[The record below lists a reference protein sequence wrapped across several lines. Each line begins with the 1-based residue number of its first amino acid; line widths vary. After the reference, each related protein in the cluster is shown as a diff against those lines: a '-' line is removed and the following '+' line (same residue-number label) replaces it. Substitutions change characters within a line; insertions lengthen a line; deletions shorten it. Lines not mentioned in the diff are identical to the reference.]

1 MSVAAGLGAFG
12 FWMFI
17 AAVVV
22 AGIWY
27 DAKKREMQ
35 QETLR
40 RVVESGQQ
48 LDPEL
53 IDRMLAENADNER
66 PDRDLKVGGII
77 TLSVAPG
84 LVLLGYFLGK
94 LEPQIFGVLIGV
106 ALLVGF
112 VGLGL
117 LVAGKMVE
125 RWGRKD
131 EDSRSRRSY

>member
-1 MSVAAGLGAFG
+1 MSAAAGLGAFG

-22 AGIWY
+22 AGVWF

-53 IDRMLAENADNER
+53 IDRILKDNADNER
-66 PDRDLKVGGII
+66 PDRDLKVGGVI

-94 LEPQIFGVLIGV
+94 LEEQVFGVMLGV

-125 RWGRKD
+125 RWRRQD
-131 EDSRSRRSY
+131 NDDRSPRRY

>member
-1 MSVAAGLGAFG
+1 MSAAAGLGAFG
-12 FWMFI
+12 FWIFI

-22 AGIWY
+22 AGIWF
-27 DAKKREMQ
+27 DAKKRETQ

-53 IDRMLAENADNER
+53 IDRMLKSHDENER
-66 PDRDLKVGGII
+66 PDRELKIGGII

-84 LVLLGYFLGK
+84 LTLLGYFLNQ
-94 LEPQIFGVLIGV
+94 LEDGLFGVLFGV

-125 RWGRKD
+125 RWNREDKDGR
-131 EDSRSRRSY
+131 SPRSY

>member
-1 MSVAAGLGAFG
+1 MGDMAGLGVFG

-22 AGIWY
+22 AGIWF
-27 DAKKREMQ
+27 DARKKEMQ

-40 RVVESGQQ
+40 RVVESGKD

-53 IDRMLAENADNER
+53 IDRILKDNADDER
-66 PDRDLKVGGII
+66 PDRDLKVAGVI
-77 TLSVAPG
+77 TLSVAAG
-84 LVLLGYFLGK
+84 LLVFGYLLGGF
-94 LEPQIFGVLIGV
+94 EAQIFRVMSGV

-117 LVAGKMVE
+117 IAAGKMTE
-125 RWGRKD
+125 RWSKQDKEGRGK
-131 EDSRSRRSY
+131 RSF

>member
-1 MSVAAGLGAFG
+1 MFEAAGLGAFG

-22 AGIWY
+22 AGIWF
-27 DAKKREMQ
+27 DARKREIQ

-53 IDRMLAENADNER
+53 IDRMLKDNAGNER
-66 PDRDLKVGGII
+66 PERDLKVGGII

-84 LVLLGYFLGK
+84 LVLLGYFLGR
-94 LEPQIFGVLIGV
+94 LEEKVFGVLLGV

-117 LVAGKMVE
+117 LIAGRMVE
-125 RWGRKD
+125 RWNR
-131 EDSRSRRSY
+131 EDNDDRSSRRY